1 MYNLYNG
8 RYWFS
13 LYKSLYYSEAPI
25 STKKGPKAVQL
36 IENVDYFVRMF
47 VKVRNETNLFYANR
61 LQKST
66 LHVKVQLLC
75 SGPATSKL
83 LCYIALNVI

>member
-13 LYKSLYYSEAPI
+13 LYKLLYYSEAPI

-36 IENVDYFVRMF
+36 IEKVDYFVRMF
-47 VKVRNETNLFYANR
+47 VKFVN
-61 LQKST
+61 
-66 LHVKVQLLC
+66 
-75 SGPATSKL
+75 KL
-83 LCYIALNVI
+83 K

>member
-13 LYKSLYYSEAPI
+13 LYKLLYYSEAPI

-36 IENVDYFVRMF
+36 IEKVDYFVN
-47 VKVRNETNLFYANR
+47 VRNETNLLFAYR
-61 LQKST
+61 IQKSPFT
-66 LHVKVQLLC
+66 RQNSVQLLC

>member
-1 MYNLYNG
+1 MDVIG
-8 RYWFS
+8 
-13 LYKSLYYSEAPI
+13 LYKLLYYSEAPI

-36 IENVDYFVRMF
+36 KEKVDYFVRMF
-47 VKVRNETNLFYANR
+47 IKVRNDELIFANG
-61 LQKST
+61 LQKNTFTRHNS
-66 LHVKVQLLC
+66 VQLLC